1 MSFETGGLRVNQ
13 QQSSKDFFQWS
24 TTDEGRKRIGQNVI
38 LIGGVAVA
46 TVSWCW
52 NMFLVDWMKD
62 AYSTFDNQKR
72 RLESLTSEN
81 KKVGALA
88 ESFQTLFT
96 SMQSRA
102 GLKDDTMD
110 SIDIFYTKSLD
121 PVSAGDQLTKAYNC
135 IGNGLRTSKSTSG
148 GMSYALL
155 PGLARGSQGAVVGI
169 PEYMLQV
176 N

>member
-24 TTDEGRKRIGQNVI
+24 TTEEGRKRIGQNVI
-38 LIGGVAVA
+38 LIGGGAVA

-52 NMFLVDWMKD
+52 NIFLVDWMKD

-88 ESFQTLFT
+88 ESFQRLFT

-121 PVSAGDQLTKAYNC
+121 PVSAGDQ
-135 IGNGLRTSKSTSG
+135 S
-148 GMSYALL
+148 
-155 PGLARGSQGAVVGI
+155 
-169 PEYMLQV
+169 LQV
-176 N
+176 YW

>member
-1 MSFETGGLRVNQ
+1 
-13 QQSSKDFFQWS
+13 
-24 TTDEGRKRIGQNVI
+24 
-38 LIGGVAVA
+38 
-46 TVSWCW
+46 
-52 NMFLVDWMKD
+52 MKD

-88 ESFQTLFT
+88 ESFQRLFT

-121 PVSAGDQLTKAYNC
+121 PVSAGDYSLKVYWYWVAHIKIN
-135 IGNGLRTSKSTSG
+135 L
-148 GMSYALL
+148 
-155 PGLARGSQGAVVGI
+155 
-169 PEYMLQV
+169 
-176 N
+176 